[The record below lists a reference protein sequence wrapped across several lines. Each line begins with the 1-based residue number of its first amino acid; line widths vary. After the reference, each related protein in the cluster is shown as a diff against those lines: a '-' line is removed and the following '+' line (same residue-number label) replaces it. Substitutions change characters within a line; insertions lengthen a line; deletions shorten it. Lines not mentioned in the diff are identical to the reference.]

1 MAEYS
6 AVCFTLNSH
15 TLELCSCEC
24 LILIAWIDKWLLAS
38 QEGLGSMELFN
49 MLKINIP
56 VVFTH
61 VVSWNQSVYLNEPN
75 LNIGG
80 IISM

>member
-1 MAEYS
+1 
-6 AVCFTLNSH
+6 
-15 TLELCSCEC
+15 
-24 LILIAWIDKWLLAS
+24 
-38 QEGLGSMELFN
+38 MELFN

>member
-1 MAEYS
+1 
-6 AVCFTLNSH
+6 
-15 TLELCSCEC
+15 
-24 LILIAWIDKWLLAS
+24 
-38 QEGLGSMELFN
+38 MELFN

-61 VVSWNQSVYLNEPN
+61 GMSWNQSVYLNEPN

-80 IISM
+80 ILSMQGRLHLLCEHHMIVIPLWVCQEACAFGDHVCHKER